1 MQANYQNVTL
11 TGGFWKAKEDLNR
24 DVTIDAVYN
33 RFDETGRIAA
43 FRCDWKDGMPYRPHI
58 FWDSDVAKWMEG
70 AAYQLS
76 RDDNPAL
83 RAKVESLIDEIEKNQ
98 HPDGYFNIYYT
109 VVDPAHRFTNRDNHE
124 LYCAGHLIEAAVAYH
139 DAVGDTRFLGL
150 MEKYARYIK
159 SVFMDDTGD
168 VVPQFA
174 TPGHEE
180 LEIALVKLWH
190 ATGEAEYLDLAAFFI
205 DRRGYGDRGE
215 PLDTSNQSHMPLREQ
230 RSVVGHSVR
239 AGYIYAAMAD
249 LAREKNDAA
258 LDEACC
264 ALFEDMAYRKMYVT
278 GGLGSTNVGEAFTIP
293 YDLSNDKAY
302 AETCASI
309 AMILF
314 AHRMFLLHH
323 ASKYAD
329 VVELELYN
337 GMLSGL
343 SLSGDAFFYE
353 NPLEIHLDNYKKQG
367 GRYPI
372 TQRRKVFDCSCC
384 PCNIN
389 RVLASVGQY
398 FYAEENGAVWISQ
411 FGTSEYRSDACMVS
425 QKTDYP
431 VSGKIEIMASCPVY
445 VRIPGVVPLLHGKRA
460 LRDGIRLREICFG
473 RDHGTTGAGA
483 GVSGIA
489 RGGIQECGQGI
500 PPSRAGDLLCG
511 GDRQRRRCTFPLC
524 KRLRP
529 CVRACRFG
537 SGDRH
542 SGHCGIRLSAA
553 QRGSVDGQRAPALR
567 APDRSGK
574 ICLHGD
580 PLHPLPRLCQPRRI
594 QHARLAA
601 LSCLTLRAGGTGNE
615 GNGRF

>member
-139 DAVGDTRFLGL
+139 EAVGDTRFLGL

-159 SVFMDDTGD
+159 SVFMDGTGD

-431 VSGKIEIMASCPVY
+431 VSGKIEITASCPVY
-445 VRIPGVVPLLHGKRA
+445 VRIPGWCRSFTASAPY
-460 LRDGIRLREICFG
+460 EM
-473 RDHGTTGAGA
+473 
-483 GVSGIA
+483 VSGYAKFAPGEITVQLELEPEYLVSHVGVYKNA
-489 RGGIQECGQGI
+489 GKVSLRRGPVIYCAEAIDNGGDVHSLFASGSAPAFALTDSVPETGI
-500 PPSRAGDLLCG
+500 PDIVASGY
-511 GDRQRRRCTFPLC
+511 RRHN
-524 KRLRP
+524 
-529 CVRACRFG
+529 A
-537 SGDRH
+537 
-542 SGHCGIRLSAA
+542 
-553 QRGSVDGQRAPALR
+553 
-567 APDRSGK
+567 
-574 ICLHGD
+574 D
-580 PLHPLPRLCQPRRI
+580 PLMDSGLRLYAPLTVPEKFVSTEIRFIPYHAFANRGESNMLVWLPYRL
-594 QHARLAA
+594 
-601 LSCLTLRAGGTGNE
+601 
-615 GNGRF
+615 

>member
-24 DVTIDAVYN
+24 DVTIDAVYD
-33 RFDETGRIAA
+33 RFAETGRIAA

-58 FWDSDVAKWMEG
+58 FWDSDVSKWMEG

-139 DAVGDTRFLGL
+139 EAVGDTRFLGL

-159 SVFMDDTGD
+159 SVFMDGTGD

-190 ATGEAEYLDLAAFFI
+190 ATGEAAYLDLAAFFI

-431 VSGKIEIMASCPVY
+431 VSGKIEITASCPVY
-445 VRIPGVVPLLHGKRA
+445 VRIPGWCRSFTASAPY
-460 LRDGIRLREICFG
+460 EM
-473 RDHGTTGAGA
+473 
-483 GVSGIA
+483 VSGYAKFAAGEIVVQLELEPEYLVSHVGVYKNA
-489 RGGIQECGQGI
+489 GKVSLRRGPVIYCAEAIDNGGDVHSLFASGSAPAFALADSVPETGI
-500 PPSRAGDLLCG
+500 PDIVASGY
-511 GDRQRRRCTFPLC
+511 RRHN
-524 KRLRP
+524 
-529 CVRACRFG
+529 A
-537 SGDRH
+537 
-542 SGHCGIRLSAA
+542 
-553 QRGSVDGQRAPALR
+553 
-567 APDRSGK
+567 
-574 ICLHGD
+574 D
-580 PLHPLPRLCQPRRI
+580 PLMDSGLRLYAPLTVPEKFVSTEIRFIPYHAFANRGESNMLVWLPYRL
-594 QHARLAA
+594 
-601 LSCLTLRAGGTGNE
+601 
-615 GNGRF
+615 

>member
-159 SVFMDDTGD
+159 AVFMDGTAE
-168 VVPQFA
+168 PKPKFA

-180 LEIALVKLWH
+180 IELALVKLWH

-372 TQRRKVFDCSCC
+372 TQRRKIFDCSCC

-431 VSGKIEIMASCPVY
+431 VSGKIEITASCPVY
-445 VRIPGVVPLLHGKRA
+445 VRIPGWCRSFTASAPY
-460 LRDGIRLREICFG
+460 EM
-473 RDHGTTGAGA
+473 
-483 GVSGIA
+483 VSGYAKFAAGEITVQLELVPEYLVSHVGVYKNA
-489 RGGIQECGQGI
+489 GKVSLRRGPVIYCAEAIDNGGDVHSLFASGSAPAFALADSVPETGI
-500 PPSRAGDLLCG
+500 PDIVASGY
-511 GDRQRRRCTFPLC
+511 RRHN
-524 KRLRP
+524 
-529 CVRACRFG
+529 A
-537 SGDRH
+537 
-542 SGHCGIRLSAA
+542 
-553 QRGSVDGQRAPALR
+553 
-567 APDRSGK
+567 
-574 ICLHGD
+574 D
-580 PLHPLPRLCQPRRI
+580 PLMDSGLRLYAPLTVPEKFVSTEIRFIPYHAFANRGESNMLVWLPYRL
-594 QHARLAA
+594 
-601 LSCLTLRAGGTGNE
+601 
-615 GNGRF
+615 

>member
-1 MQANYQNVTL
+1 MQCNYQNVTL
-11 TGGFWKAKEDLNR
+11 TGGFWKQKEDLNR

-33 RFDETGRIAA
+33 RFDETGRVAA
-43 FRCDWKDGMPYRPHI
+43 FRCDWKAGMPYRPHI

-76 RDDNPAL
+76 RDDDPAL
-83 RAKVESLIDEIEKNQ
+83 RAKVEALIDEIEKNQ
-98 HPDGYFNIYYT
+98 HADGYFNIYYT
-109 VVDPAHRFTNRDNHE
+109 VVDPDHRFTNRDNHE

-150 MEKYARYIK
+150 MEKYAQYIK
-159 SVFMDDTGD
+159 AVFMDNTGD

-190 ATGEAEYLDLAAFFI
+190 ATGNADYLDLASFFI

-239 AGYIYAAMAD
+239 AGYIFAAMAD

-258 LDEACC
+258 LDEACR

-323 ASKYAD
+323 EAKYAD

-353 NPLEIHLDNYKKQG
+353 NPLELHLDNYKKQG

-398 FYAEENGAVWISQ
+398 FYAEENGAVWVNQ
-411 FGTSEYRSDACMVS
+411 FGTSAYKNGAIAVS
-425 QKTDYP
+425 QETDYP
-431 VSGKIEIMASCPVY
+431 VTGKIKLTANCPVY
-445 VRIPGVVPLLHGKRA
+445 VRLPGWCRSFTASAPYVLESGYAKFDAGEIEVDLEMAPEYLVSHVGVYKNAGKAA
-460 LRDGIRLREICFG
+460 LR
-473 RDHGTTGAGA
+473 
-483 GVSGIA
+483 
-489 RGGIQECGQGI
+489 RGPVIYCAEAIDNGGDVHALFVDASNPAFALAESVPETGI
-500 PPSRAGDLLCG
+500 PDVIAHGYRKHNASPAMDSGLQLYA
-511 GDRQRRRCTFPLC
+511 PLTIPE
-524 KRLRP
+524 KFTAEEIRFIPYHAFANRGESNMLVWLPYRL
-529 CVRACRFG
+529 
-537 SGDRH
+537 
-542 SGHCGIRLSAA
+542 
-553 QRGSVDGQRAPALR
+553 
-567 APDRSGK
+567 
-574 ICLHGD
+574 
-580 PLHPLPRLCQPRRI
+580 
-594 QHARLAA
+594 
-601 LSCLTLRAGGTGNE
+601 
-615 GNGRF
+615 

>member
-1 MQANYQNVTL
+1 MQVNYQYVTL
-11 TGGFWKAKEDLNR
+11 TGGFWKQKEDLNR
-24 DVTIDAVYN
+24 DVTMGAVYD

-43 FRCDWKDGMPYRPHI
+43 FRCDWKDGMPNRPHI

-76 RDDNPAL
+76 RDDDPAL

-98 HPDGYFNIYYT
+98 HADGYFNIYYT
-109 VVDPAHRFTNRDNHE
+109 VVEPQNRFTNRDCHE

-139 DAVGDTRFLGL
+139 DAVGDTRFLHL
-150 MEKYARYIK
+150 MEKYAQYIK
-159 SVFMDDTGD
+159 AVFMDGTAC
-168 VVPQFA
+168 PAPKFA

-180 LEIALVKLWH
+180 IELALVKLYR
-190 ATGEAEYLDLAAFFI
+190 ATGNEDYLSLAAHFV

-215 PLDTSNQSHMPLREQ
+215 SLSENIQSHKPLREQ
-230 RSVVGHSVR
+230 RDAVGHSVR

-249 LAREKNDAA
+249 LAREKHDAA
-258 LDEACC
+258 LDEACL

-323 ASKYAD
+323 EARFAD
-329 VVELELYN
+329 VIELELYN

-353 NPLEIHLDNYKKQG
+353 NPLEIHLDNYKKVG

-372 TQRRKVFDCSCC
+372 TRRQRVFGCSCC

-398 FYAEENGAVWISQ
+398 FYAEEGGAVWISQ
-411 FGTSEYRSDACMVS
+411 FGTSVFAHNGCEVS

-431 VSGKIEIMASCPVY
+431 ASGKLEIAANCPVY
-445 VRIPGVVPLLHGKRA
+445 VRIPGWCHSFTASAPYEMESGYAKFAPGEIVVQLEMEPEYVVSHVGVYKNAGKVSLRRGPVVYCVEA
-460 LRDGIRLREICFG
+460 LDNGGDVHALFANG
-473 RDHGTTGAGA
+473 STPAFALTDSLPG
-483 GVSGIA
+483 SGIPSILA
-489 RGGIQECGQGI
+489 SGFRRHNATPAMDSGLQLYAPLTI
-500 PPSRAGDLLCG
+500 PEKFTPVELRFIPYHAFANRAETNMLVWLPYLL
-511 GDRQRRRCTFPLC
+511 
-524 KRLRP
+524 
-529 CVRACRFG
+529 
-537 SGDRH
+537 
-542 SGHCGIRLSAA
+542 
-553 QRGSVDGQRAPALR
+553 
-567 APDRSGK
+567 
-574 ICLHGD
+574 
-580 PLHPLPRLCQPRRI
+580 
-594 QHARLAA
+594 
-601 LSCLTLRAGGTGNE
+601 
-615 GNGRF
+615 